1 VQTGATAALAAAWAA
16 AEVYDIT
23 MTSAAAA
30 AAATGIS
37 GNDGAIGTLATAAAA
52 TSSTTAAAATAATT
66 AAIDTTSSSVPV
78 EATVAAAAA
87 VAGDLFHSLPLGQ
100 LTYLGVLTGVVSAC
114 ELVAINRYTQGY
126 AVLAFGLIPIT
137 GRVVVTPGCQIG
149 YMHGLPGVVDW
160 CFYCKI
166 T

>member
-1 VQTGATAALAAAWAA
+1 MLVRIIMSSLTTVLDAGAVRAVLLDVGMREVPDPDAALILWTDVDAPAQTG
-16 AEVYDIT
+16 
-23 MTSAAAA
+23 
-30 AAATGIS
+30 
-37 GNDGAIGTLATAAAA
+37 N
-52 TSSTTAAAATAATT
+52 
-66 AAIDTTSSSVPV
+66 
-78 EATVAAAAA
+78 A
-87 VAGDLFHSLPLGQ
+87 VRKQRAS
-100 LTYLGVLTGVVSAC
+100 VLTGVVSAC